1 MRSIPGRLQP
11 YVQVPSK
18 PNDLVNFGRVQNFP
32 LFLALLVALMAA
44 ATLAHVLVT
53 SIRRRRRDL
62 AILKTLGFQNGQ
74 LTTTLAWQSTTL
86 AIIAI
91 LIGVP
96 LGVAAG
102 RWVWTTFADQLGILP
117 SPAVPVMA
125 LFIIIPAT
133 VLLANVIAYLP
144 GRAAGRVKAATVLRT
159 E

>member
-1 MRSIPGRLQP
+1 MTPVLLRA
-11 YVQVPSK
+11 
-18 PNDLVNFGRVQNFP
+18 RV
-32 LFLALLVALMAA
+32 
-44 ATLAHVLVT
+44 
-53 SIRRRRRDL
+53 
-62 AILKTLGFQNGQ
+62 
-74 LTTTLAWQSTTL
+74 WQSTTL